1 MSTERIDT
9 ERAQLEILKFI
20 DDLYPEKGV
29 PKKVSVPRNKLR
41 KWAAAL
47 DQERSDAAALR
58 ERISQL
64 EGELAGIALMD
75 AEGQDFLPE
84 YVKQLEE
91 RIRLLEQAA
100 WWNRMSAEDIAAE
113 LSGTFDLGLPLTRR
127 IAEWILQTSVPPESP
142 AAASGAAEDAASPEG
157 QGD

>member
-58 ERISQL
+58 ERVSQL
-64 EGELAGIALMD
+64 EGELAGIELMD
-75 AEGQDFLPE
+75 AEGRDFLPE

-91 RIRLLEQAA
+91 RIRLLERAGKQT
-100 WWNRMSAEDIAAE
+100 M
-113 LSGTFDLGLPLTRR
+113 FVLTVD
-127 IAEWILQTSVPPESP
+127 VPGYEVDAVVETWKNLLPESP
-142 AAASGAAEDAASPEG
+142 AAGSEEDR
-157 QGD
+157 